1 VLAAKASPEGELKYA
16 VDLINRVADGFND
29 LHIGV
34 HVCRG
39 NWSTKEGVLLEGGY
53 EPLIPWLAKMK
64 VNQFA
69 LEYAT
74 PRAGRLE
81 AIAGLS
87 PGACLGL
94 GTVNPRTI
102 EVEHPRWIA
111 DRAMQAANLLDT
123 HTASD
128 PAIPP
133 GRKRVF
139 LNPDCGFG
147 TFADRPISTHE
158 LAKAKLEALVAAAK
172 SLR

>member
-1 VLAAKASPEGELKYA
+1 MN
-16 VDLINRVADGFND
+16 LINRVADGFHD

-74 PRAGRLE
+74 PRAGRME
-81 AIAGLS
+81 AISGLA

-94 GTVNPRTI
+94 GTVNPRTVDI
-102 EVEHPRWIA
+102 EAPSWIA
-111 DRAMQAANLLDT
+111 SRARLAADLLEAAANGD
-123 HTASD
+123 SS
-128 PAIPP
+128 IPP
-133 GRKRVF
+133 GRRRVF

-147 TFADRPISTHE
+147 TFADRPIATHD